1 MKDSLARDPHLT
13 DALSSDYAAL
23 QNDLEQ
29 ARVIAGDY
37 QRELSDKTNDLALLK
52 IVLERTSTD
61 LKNLQANIV
70 SLRQERHR
78 LANRAMHAVA
88 FESKLR
94 VVLEER
100 DQLKLEN
107 QELRQALELTRQ
119 ATPSPAPII
128 SEAPEGTATRPDSSR
143 EERIDISF
151 GISDEDVLIYPS
163 EQESRL
169 KSRRPGGT

>member
-1 MKDSLARDPHLT
+1 MKDSIARDPHLT

-29 ARVIAGDY
+29 ARVLAGEY

-70 SLRQERHR
+70 ALRQERHR
-78 LANRAMHAVA
+78 LANRAMHAIA

-100 DQLKLEN
+100 DRLKLEN
-107 QELRQALELTRQ
+107 HELREALECARPAAPSS
-119 ATPSPAPII
+119 AT
-128 SEAPEGTATRPDSSR
+128 GSSR
-143 EERIDISF
+143 PSEGQPTTFDSNSKEHIDISF
-151 GISDEDVLIYPS
+151 GNRDEDLLIYPS
-163 EQESRL
+163 AQEIHL
-169 KSRRPGGT
+169 KKRPGSK